1 MLIFWSIIAAATI
14 YGGIPTVGGLWMFE
28 RWRSRRRNRSG
39 LCATCGTSWQATGS
53 GEPYLI
59 HGRLVCERC
68 ADVARRRM
76 PWHFGILAG
85 ATAAV
90 AFGIAWNEGG
100 FVPGILFPVGTTL
113 AMTLGAVQLM
123 KFANRRA
130 QRRIAAGEFPDLH
143 ALGAGEGGATKE
155 DPACTLQGA
164 VAGRRPYRPGAPDRE
179 DRWRLRRGSDRIPL
193 VASHLREEWNHDAN
207 GPAVDA
213 SMLSAS
219 LEPNVGAS
227 CTGCGDRRRTEVSAA
242 AGIQRRPL
250 G

>member
-1 MLIFWSIIAAATI
+1 MLTFWSIIAAATI
-14 YGGIPTVGGLWMFE
+14 YGGTPTVGGLWMFE

-68 ADVARRRM
+68 ADVGRRRM

-143 ALGAGEGGATKE
+143 A
-155 DPACTLQGA
+155 
-164 VAGRRPYRPGAPDRE
+164 PDRE

-213 SMLSAS
+213 SLLSAS

-242 AGIQRRPL
+242 AGVQRRPL